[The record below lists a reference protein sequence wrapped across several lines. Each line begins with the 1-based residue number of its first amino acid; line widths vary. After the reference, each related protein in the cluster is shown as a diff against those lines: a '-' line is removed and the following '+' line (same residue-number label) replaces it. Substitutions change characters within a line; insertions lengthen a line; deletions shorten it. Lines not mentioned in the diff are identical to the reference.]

1 MAYRDYKPD
10 DFVFDA
16 NTWLF
21 VLIDFGLAQPLKPAS
36 LQEFP
41 FAYSCGE

>member
-10 DFVFDA
+10 NFVFHPS
-16 NTWLF
+16 TGLF

-36 LQEFP
+36 LQEVMY
-41 FAYSCGE
+41 AYSCGE